1 MLLTTAITV
10 TVLVSAIS
18 SSINGFSDTLGLRAG
33 VGPKFFA
40 FMWVGFVVAQMA
52 NWYWLA
58 VWFVEFRQRSYK
70 ARRRTRREMGDYKGI
85 GREVLSDFRL
95 QVVGDEDTEVLAKIR
110 EGVGLRYRVRTNYN
124 QI

>member
-1 MLLTTAITV
+1 M
-10 TVLVSAIS
+10 
-18 SSINGFSDTLGLRAG
+18 
-33 VGPKFFA
+33 
-40 FMWVGFVVAQMA
+40 
-52 NWYWLA
+52 
-58 VWFVEFRQRSYK
+58 EFRQRSYK
-70 ARRRTRREMGDYKGI
+70 ARGRTRQEMGDYKGI